1 VGEEKPSA
9 EDFFTGRFRK
19 GCSYLLYGD
28 DKAGKTTLV
37 MSAAARVVG
46 EGMRVVW
53 VDCGARL
60 YFPRVRQIL
69 GAEMLESIYVTQ
81 PKTFREQLESVVNIH
96 DYLPSGVG
104 LVVCDDFTYLHRLEI
119 SGKPAQDLPIY
130 SSLAF
135 QAALLKDL
143 AVTRQTSVVLVGLIH
158 EIPVLNIA
166 APVAGRIVSYW
177 SDCVA
182 RLQRRDGV
190 REVVEEKPGTGRV
203 TFTLADSGVVR
214 T

>member
-1 VGEEKPSA
+1 
-9 EDFFTGRFRK
+9 
-19 GCSYLLYGD
+19 
-28 DKAGKTTLV
+28 
-37 MSAAARVVG
+37 
-46 EGMRVVW
+46 
-53 VDCGARL
+53 
-60 YFPRVRQIL
+60 
-69 GAEMLESIYVTQ
+69 
-81 PKTFREQLESVVNIH
+81 
-96 DYLPSGVG
+96 
-104 LVVCDDFTYLHRLEI
+104 
-119 SGKPAQDLPIY
+119 
-130 SSLAF
+130 
-135 QAALLKDL
+135 L